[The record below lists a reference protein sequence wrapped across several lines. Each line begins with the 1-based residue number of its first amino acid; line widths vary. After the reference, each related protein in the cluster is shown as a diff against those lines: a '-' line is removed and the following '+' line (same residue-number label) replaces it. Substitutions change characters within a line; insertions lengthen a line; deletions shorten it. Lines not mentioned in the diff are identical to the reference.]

1 MQLEG
6 AVVAEQGIT
15 FAIVIVKQSV
25 TRNSISSNEARGA
38 FQGYFPGMPLILAS
52 QDAAGRFTYQGR
64 KDIVS
69 FLARLDP
76 RRIPWRKYT
85 FSPA

>member
-6 AVVAEQGIT
+6 AVIKEQGVV
-15 FAIVIVKQSV
+15 FAIVIVKQSA
-25 TRNSISSNEARGA
+25 TQSSASANQARDA

-52 QDAAGRFTYQGR
+52 QDTSGRFTYQGR
-64 KDIVS
+64 RDIVA

-76 RRIPWRKYT
+76 RRIPWKRYT
-85 FSPA
+85 FQ